1 MDSLVVAHPDS
12 MAPLD
17 PRLTIGQ
24 HGLHTV
30 RLMHV
35 AAPFSAPSSLP
46 HPQPA
51 SSALNTFFPSAST
64 YASAYTSNS
73 TSTSIS
79 RPPPSPSLAAPQPSV
94 PVQSSAVFTR
104 ASTPA
109 PAAQPLSASS
119 ASVSLSQSANAS
131 QLGTAGVTRITS
143 ASVDLRPR
151 AGSSLGYFSQ
161 SSAQSAAP
169 PSSTNAGGFSLY
181 SIPPA
186 QPAGLAANS
195 SSSLTQSPVSSNSY
209 TVSASSFQ
217 QTALTRN
224 GTSPALFS
232 SGQFTD
238 SYVQSQAQQTQHMGV
253 SLVSQSP
260 TLAGQPQPAISPPV
274 ATSNSYIKQFG
285 VSFPLPP
292 ASEPYVNS
300 GTHTRRPSEHQQA
313 AVSPVSASSDGRPP
327 VEQSSRPMPMPVA
340 HVNGLVLREVRT
352 KPPAAPGAR
361 RGSRVQQ
368 MANQIER
375 ESEPC
380 EQEFRQ
386 RRPSFSDLLPLEP
399 PPAPGAANLNFTHDS
414 QRQDT
419 DARATQSRGTARVNL
434 RQCLV

>member
-30 RLMHV
+30 RLMHA
-35 AAPFSAPSSLP
+35 AAPFSVSSSRP

-51 SSALNTFFPSAST
+51 SSALHMPLPSAST
-64 YASAYTSNS
+64 YAST
-73 TSTSIS
+73 TSIS
-79 RPPPSPSLAAPQPSV
+79 RPPPSPSLAAPQPPA

-151 AGSSLGYFSQ
+151 SGSSLGYFSQ

-169 PSSTNAGGFSLY
+169 PSSSSKKALGFSLY
-181 SIPPA
+181 SIPQA

-195 SSSLTQSPVSSNSY
+195 SSSLTQPTVSSNSY
-209 TVSASSFQ
+209 TGSASSFQ
-217 QTALTRN
+217 QSALTRN
-224 GTSPALFS
+224 GTNPALFS
-232 SGQFTD
+232 SGQFPE
-238 SYVQSQAQQTQHMGV
+238 SYVQSQAQQTQHIGV
-253 SLVSQSP
+253 ALVSQSP
-260 TLAGQPQPAISPPV
+260 SLSV
-274 ATSNSYIKQFG
+274 SN
-285 VSFPLPP
+285 PP
-292 ASEPYVNS
+292 ASDPYVS
-300 GTHTRRPSEHQQA
+300 SSTRRPSEHQQPT
-313 AVSPVSASSDGRPP
+313 VSPVCPSSDGRPP
-327 VEQSSRPMPMPVA
+327 VEQSSRPAPAPAPVA
-340 HVNGLVLREVRT
+340 HVNGQVMREVRT

-386 RRPSFSDLLPLEP
+386 RRPSFSELLPLQP
-399 PPAPGAANLNFTHDS
+399 PHAPGAAGVDFTNDL
-414 QRQDT
+414 QRQHADT
-419 DARATQSRGTARVNL
+419 RATQSRGTPGAQSPPQV
-434 RQCLV
+434 